1 MALVVNDIVFDQGAD
16 YTRTITLSNDDDTP
30 INLTG
35 YTIVGSM
42 KKTYCQTNTDL
53 AFTIV
58 ILDQG
63 TNEGE
68 FTFTI
73 PAALSAALPCNHTSF
88 VFDIKMTSAGGIK
101 TRIAEGKAKMR
112 LQVTT

>member
-30 INLTG
+30 IDLTG
-35 YTIVGSM
+35 YTISGSM
-42 KKTYCQTNTDL
+42 KKTYCQSSADL
-53 AFTIV
+53 VFTIV
-58 ILDQG
+58 ILDQV
-63 TNEGE
+63 TNTGE

-73 PAALSAALPCNHTSF
+73 PATLSAALPCDHTSF

-101 TRIAEGKAKMR
+101 TRIVEGKAKMR
-112 LQVTT
+112 LQVTP